1 MADKKQTRLVPH
13 IATSTT
19 GSKRVSKAMTVGP
32 EEIPT
37 CLDHSWIWLVS
48 QTSLKYIFLTWE
60 SSCMMN
66 T

>member
-1 MADKKQTRLVPH
+1 MADIQQTRLVPH

-37 CLDHSWIWLVS
+37 CLDHSWIWLVLKPPS
-48 QTSLKYIFLTWE
+48 NTYFSLG
-60 SSCMMN
+60 N
-66 T
+66 HHA